1 MSQLHIKTNNY
12 INTSIIKE
20 NDFNELMI
28 SNDEDRIFD
37 EFIKYLPLVCKSI
50 LTQGR
55 FIVTDIK
62 RLFSINLKIFDVFMF
77 SDDFKE
83 SLDQEAKDE
92 LGNVYDKTHYIVN
105 NIENES
111 FDKEEMLE
119 AIKVVK
125 EFWDKKFGEQKA
137 LEETLKET
145 NNVLEDGFKKINNS
159 LKIKEISDFGK
170 KNMTTRS
177 SEVTAKAEEYLEV
190 LKKMILDYPK
200 ETVEIVNQ
208 NITNDREFYSK
219 PENIKKENADELT
232 IYNII
237 TCSMIMLAIK

>member
-1 MSQLHIKTNNY
+1 MKYLLLDHHYNYMSQLHIKTNNY

-77 SDDFKE
+77 SDDFNE

-170 KNMTTRS
+170 K
-177 SEVTAKAEEYLEV
+177 KY
-190 LKKMILDYPK
+190 DY
-200 ETVEIVNQ
+200 
-208 NITNDREFYSK
+208 
-219 PENIKKENADELT
+219 
-232 IYNII
+232 
-237 TCSMIMLAIK
+237 